1 MLRWAAALPACLCW
15 NRCDRAHAA
24 GRTLGTVKGCLALEG
39 VHFAYPQR
47 AGTPVFAGLSLDVQ
61 PGASLALVGTSG
73 SGKCARPPA
82 RCARSVC
89 TCPRPPLLLLPPD
102 QHGPKPNRPQRF
114 ARRAGRP

>member
-73 SGKCARPPA
+73 SGKCAGPPA
-82 RCARSVC
+82 RRACLAC
-89 TCPRPPLLLLPPD
+89 RPLRQPP
-102 QHGPKPNRPQRF
+102 GPQRY
-114 ARRAGRP
+114 AAHRADRPYFPSSCASRV